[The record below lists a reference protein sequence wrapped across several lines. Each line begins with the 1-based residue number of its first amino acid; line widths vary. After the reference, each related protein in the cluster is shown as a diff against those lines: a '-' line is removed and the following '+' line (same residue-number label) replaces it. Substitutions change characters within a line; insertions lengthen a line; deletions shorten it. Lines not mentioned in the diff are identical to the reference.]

1 MSCPGISNRFY
12 RGDFSRK
19 GGGAGLGLAIAKEL
33 VEAQAGTISVE
44 SKPGMGTVFTVK
56 LSLADTKTSMRAAAT
71 AA

>member
-1 MSCPGISNRFY
+1 MR
-12 RGDFSRK
+12 
-19 GGGAGLGLAIAKEL
+19 LAVALAKNSFDRNTSHEQRIAD
-33 VEAQAGTISVE
+33 QRTVE